1 MRVWILILTLGLF
14 SAAGSVRAQ
23 SLEAFKEQL
32 ARPSVA
38 AGAAAPACVVAQEF
52 DDAAEAVAR
61 AARSEHRPS
70 VKGFRVCI
78 FSDNGLDARV
88 RAEAALSLFAETYP
102 GIRGY
107 KTYDT
112 PYFRV
117 TVGNC
122 LTAEE
127 AIILKGKIS
136 ETFPKAFP
144 KSEELTLQDFLN

>member
-1 MRVWILILTLGLF
+1 MRVRMLIFALGLF
-14 SAAGSVRAQ
+14 AAAGPLRAQ

-32 ARPSVA
+32 ARPS
-38 AGAAAPACVVAQEF
+38 AGAAAPACVVAQEYG
-52 DDAAEAVAR
+52 DAAEAVAR

-78 FSDNGLDARV
+78 FSDNGPDARA
-88 RAEAALSLFAETYP
+88 RAEAALTLFTETYP

-127 AIILKGKIS
+127 AIILKGKVS
-136 ETFPKAFP
+136 ATFPKAFP
-144 KSEELTLQDFLN
+144 KSEELTLQDFLD

>member
-1 MRVWILILTLGLF
+1 MRVWILILTWGLF
-14 SAAGSVRAQ
+14 AAAGSVRAQ

-32 ARPSVA
+32 ARPTA
-38 AGAAAPACVVAQEF
+38 AGAAVPACVVVQEY
-52 DDAAEAVAR
+52 DDAAAAVAR

-78 FSDNGLDARV
+78 FSDNGPDARAQ
-88 RAEAALSLFAETYP
+88 AEAALSLFTETYP

-117 TVGNC
+117 TVGDC

-127 AIILKGKIS
+127 AIILKGKVS
-136 ETFPKAFP
+136 ATFPKAFP